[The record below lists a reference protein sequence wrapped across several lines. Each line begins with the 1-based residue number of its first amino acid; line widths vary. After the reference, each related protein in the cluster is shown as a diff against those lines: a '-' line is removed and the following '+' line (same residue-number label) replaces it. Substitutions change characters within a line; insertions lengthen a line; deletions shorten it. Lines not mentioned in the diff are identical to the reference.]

1 MWANLPS
8 FTASVLF
15 LIDQCALDFFHTK
28 TTMSFL
34 QGFRVLELCVQ
45 TVNIR
50 GTHGDSATGS
60 SDVNCTLHVKI
71 QSSAIKYDGYSFWV
85 LV

>member
-15 LIDQCALDFFHTK
+15 LIDQCALVFFHIK
-28 TTMSFL
+28 QLCLFS

-45 TVNIR
+45 LISEGLVVT
-50 GTHGDSATGS
+50 ATGS

-71 QSSAIKYDGYSFWV
+71 QSSAIKYNGYGFWV
-85 LV
+85 PV

>member
-1 MWANLPS
+1 
-8 FTASVLF
+8 
-15 LIDQCALDFFHTK
+15 
-28 TTMSFL
+28 MSFL

-71 QSSAIKYDGYSFWV
+71 QSSAIKYDGYSF
-85 LV
+85 